1 MHDFTNYTKG
11 LHKKNIKNSLL
22 CRVILFLLNFYFK
35 IFIFHVYFEKKYLF
49 LYIFYI
55 HIHVKR
61 GHESDKWGGGGVGG
75 YLDIQNFFFF

>member
-1 MHDFTNYTKG
+1 MHDFTIYTKG

-61 GHESDKWGGGGVGG
+61 GHESDKWGGGVWR
-75 YLDIQNFFFF
+75 YLDIQNFFYF